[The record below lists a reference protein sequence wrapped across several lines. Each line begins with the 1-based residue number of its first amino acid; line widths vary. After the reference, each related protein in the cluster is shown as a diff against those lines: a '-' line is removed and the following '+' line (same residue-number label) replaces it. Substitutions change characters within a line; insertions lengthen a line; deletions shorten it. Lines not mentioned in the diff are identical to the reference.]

1 MGGGKVGER
10 DKRSRRS
17 GGRGLRVRVVVYVFF
32 SRGGCEDVS
41 LNIARAD
48 PVPHLSDNL
57 VGVMQAKQN
66 TNPKC
71 VYLEHRRV

>member
-17 GGRGLRVRVVVYVFF
+17 GGRGLRVRVVVYIFF

-48 PVPHLSDNL
+48 PVPHLRQPRWSD
-57 VGVMQAKQN
+57 ASK
-66 TNPKC
+66 TKHKP
-71 VYLEHRRV
+71 